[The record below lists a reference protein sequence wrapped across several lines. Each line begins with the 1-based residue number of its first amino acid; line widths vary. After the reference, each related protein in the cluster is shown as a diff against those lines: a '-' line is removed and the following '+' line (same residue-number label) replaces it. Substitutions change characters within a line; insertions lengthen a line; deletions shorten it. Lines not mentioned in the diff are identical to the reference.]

1 MLNDSTKQN
10 LLDKILNSK
19 EFAYSPIYSHYL
31 KYLVE
36 ASIKG
41 RVLKETTIAIEVF
54 SKEADFNPAE
64 DTIVRSHTYS
74 LRKKLER
81 YYFTEGK
88 NDKYR
93 LKIPKGHYEAQ
104 FIQSTENFYSPK
116 FFLYYLRTYYQ
127 LVIILLLLMVIFTL
141 WLSIRSVQKQLT
153 QFVTL
158 DKNDP
163 IWGEY
168 LQSQLPILIVPGDHF
183 VYNMY
188 WDKFDRVIGVRDV
201 LINSSEEFDSLR
213 TRYPELRLTPPSEP
227 YFPYHSVWSLPP
239 ILSLFLNANQ
249 KPILR
254 KSSDLNPQILD
265 MYNLIF
271 VGSIKTLYSLRH
283 TMARSH
289 LSFGIAPHRIIYTVP
304 DSSAVPP
311 KIYTTNLHSSGP
323 NEDLVIAVK
332 LPGPVKNSIFII
344 ASYHSLGAPHIVQYL
359 ISPEQRAELEKIFL
373 QKYKHIPKYFEI
385 LFRVVGIDKTAYT
398 TQILV
403 CNQLEEEK

>member
-1 MLNDSTKQN
+1 MLNDSTRQN
-10 LLDKILNSK
+10 LLEKILNSK
-19 EFAYSPIYSHYL
+19 EFCFSPIYSHYL
-31 KYLVE
+31 KYLVD
-36 ASIKG
+36 SSLKG
-41 RVLKETTIAIEVF
+41 KVLKETTIAIEVF
-54 SKEADFNPAE
+54 GKEADFNPAE

-88 NDKYR
+88 NDKYC

-104 FIQSTENFYSPK
+104 FIQAAENFYTPK
-116 FFLYYLRTYYQ
+116 FLFYFLHNYYQ
-127 LVIILLLLMVIFTL
+127 LILIVLLLLGLVIL
-141 WLSIRSVQKQLT
+141 WFNSRSIQKQLDSYS
-153 QFVTL
+153 VI

-168 LQSQLPILIVPGDHF
+168 LQSTLPILIVPGDHF

-188 WDKFDRVIGVRDV
+188 FNEFDRIIGVRDGR
-201 LINSSEEFDSLR
+201 INTSDEFDTLR
-213 TRYPELRLTPPSEP
+213 LQHPELRLTPPSEP

-239 ILSLFLNANQ
+239 LLSLFLSANQ

-254 KSSDLNPQILD
+254 KSSDINPQILD
-265 MYNLIF
+265 MYNLVF
-271 VGSIKTLYSLRH
+271 VGSIKTLYTLKH
-283 TMARSH
+283 TLARSH
-289 LSFGIAPHRIIYTVP
+289 LNFEIAPHRIIYTVP
-304 DSSAVPP
+304 DSTAPR
-311 KIYTTNLHSSGP
+311 IYSTNLHSSGP

-359 ISPEQRAELEKIFL
+359 ITPEQRKELDEIFIEK
-373 QKYKHIPKYFEI
+373 YRHIPKYFEI

-398 TQILV
+398 TQVLV
-403 CNQLEEEK
+403 CNEIAEN

>member
-1 MLNDSTKQN
+1 MLNDSTRQN
-10 LLDKILNSK
+10 LVDKILNSK
-19 EFAYSPIYSHYL
+19 EFCYSPIYSHYL

-36 ASIKG
+36 SSLKG

-54 SKEADFNPAE
+54 GKEADFNPAE

-104 FIQSTENFYSPK
+104 FIQASDDFYSPK
-116 FFLYYLRTYYQ
+116 VLLYFFQNYYQ
-127 LVIILLLLMVIFTL
+127 LIIIVFLLIGSAAL
-141 WLSIRSVQKQLT
+141 WLNNRSIQKQLNRIT
-153 QFVTL
+153 TL

-168 LQSQLPILIVPGDHF
+168 IQSKLPILIVPGDHF

-188 WDKFDRVIGVRDV
+188 FDKFDRIIGVRDV
-201 LINSSEEFDSLR
+201 LINSNGDFDSLR
-213 TRYPELRLTPPSEP
+213 AHYPDLKLTPPSEP

-239 ILSLFLNANQ
+239 LLSLFLSSNQ

-271 VGSIKTLYSLRH
+271 VGSIKTLYTLKYA
-283 TMARSH
+283 MARSH
-289 LSFGIAPHRIIYTVP
+289 FDFSIAPHRITYTAP
-304 DSSAVPP
+304 DTTAPP
-311 KIYTTNLHSSGP
+311 QVYTTNLHSSGP
-323 NEDLVIAVK
+323 NEDLTIAVK
-332 LPGPVKNSIFII
+332 VPGPVKNSIFII
-344 ASYHSLGAPHIVQYL
+344 ASYHSLGAPQIVQYL
-359 ISPEQRAELEKIFL
+359 ISPEQRVDLEKIFY
-373 QKYKHIPKYFEI
+373 QKYNHIPRYFEI
-385 LFRVVGIDKTAYT
+385 LFRVIGIDKTAYN

-403 CNQLEEEK
+403 CNQLEEDK